1 MQITADILKDFRHN
15 FSVNVADGAFF
26 GFGMGLTST
35 VAVLPLFLATLTDST
50 TLIGLIASI
59 HLIGWQL
66 PQLFMAKRVTRRR
79 RYIPMVLWL
88 TIQERWPFFGLAVV
102 ALLTPSMPPLVA
114 VLLVY
119 LFYGWH
125 SVGAGITAPA
135 WQSMIGKIMPV
146 RWRGTFYGTQSGA
159 FSLLGALGA
168 LIAGWMIANVAYPV
182 NFAIIFALAGVMM
195 VISWVFL
202 AMTREP
208 EHDALPVETAHT
220 SMWRH
225 IRGILSTDANFR
237 WFLVARSV
245 MQFTL
250 IGMNFYTL
258 YALRIFELGPE
269 TIGLLTSV
277 LLIAQTI
284 SNPIVGWVGDRIGHR
299 LMLVFG
305 AAAFFAANT
314 LAITTTDPNLLYVV
328 FALAGVG
335 NTVFFTS
342 MLTLTLNFGQDHNR
356 AYYIGLGNTL
366 IAPISLVT
374 PLLGGILVDVFGFG
388 AMFGLTIAAAVIAG
402 LILLFLLRDQHENR
416 APQGR
421 SGEPAPAVPEI

>member
-1 MQITADILKDFRHN
+1 MQITADLLKHFRHN
-15 FSVNVADGAFF
+15 FTVNVLDGAFF

-88 TIQERWPFFGLAVV
+88 TIQERWPFLGLAAV
-102 ALLTPSMPPLVA
+102 ALLTPSLPPLVT

-119 LFYGWH
+119 FFYGWH

-159 FSLLGALGA
+159 FNFLGALGA
-168 LIAGWMIANVAYPV
+168 LISGWMIAHVAYPV
-182 NFAIIFALAGVMM
+182 NFAIIFALAAVMM
-195 VISWVFL
+195 TISWVFL
-202 AMTREP
+202 ALTREP
-208 EHDALPVETAHT
+208 EHAPLPASTAQD

-225 IRGILSTDANFR
+225 IRGILGKDANFR
-237 WFLVARSV
+237 WFLVARSL
-245 MQFTL
+245 MQLTL

-269 TIGLLTSV
+269 IIGVLTSV

-284 SNPIVGWVGDRIGHR
+284 SNPIVGWIGDRIGHR

-305 AAAFFAANT
+305 AAAFLAGNT
-314 LAITTTDPNLLYVV
+314 LAITTQDANLLYLV
-328 FALAGVG
+328 FALAGIG

-366 IAPISLVT
+366 IAPITLVT
-374 PLLGGILVDVFGFG
+374 PLLGGMLVDAFGFG
-388 AMFGLTIAAAVIAG
+388 AMFGLTIAAALVTVVV
-402 LILLFLLRDQHENR
+402 LLFFLRDQHEDR
-416 APQGR
+416 TPPIGA
-421 SGEPAPAVPEI
+421 EPAPAVPEA